1 VSDSEELSSDVLDV
15 VKPGVLTTVQDIG
28 RPGYLADGIPPSG
41 AFDTAA
47 LKLANLLVGNDPG
60 GYLLTGDD
68 PGAAGLEMT
77 LRGPALRALRDTVI
91 AVTGADM
98 PLTVNGEAAPTW
110 AAVPVRAGDEI
121 VIGSARS
128 GLRGYLAVAGGVDVP
143 LVLGSRATNV
153 RAGLGGVSGRALKAG
168 DRLPG
173 GDCAPGDAGSPN
185 STRRIRP
192 DRIPARA
199 TPAELRVVLGPQ
211 DHLFT
216 PDSVTAFLTTEWKL
230 SPTSDR
236 MGCRFIGPALAF
248 LPRPAHL
255 TVQAGSDPSN
265 IVDDAICV
273 GSIQVPSGLEPIVMG
288 VDGPSLGGYAKIA
301 TVISPDLCRLAQV
314 RPGEP
319 VRFRAV
325 GPDEAR
331 ELHLAARAI
340 GTAADLA

>member
-1 VSDSEELSSDVLDV
+1 MSSEGDVLEV
-15 VKPGVLTTVQDIG
+15 IRPGVLTTVQDIG

-60 GYLLTGDD
+60 DYLLTGDD
-68 PGAAGLEMT
+68 PGAAGLELT
-77 LRGPALRALRDTVI
+77 LRGPTLRALRDTVI

-98 PLTVNGEAAPTW
+98 PVTVNGEAAPNW

-121 VIGSARS
+121 VAGSARA
-128 GLRGYLAVAGGVDVP
+128 GLRGYLAVAGGIDVP

-153 RAGLGGVSGRALKAG
+153 RAGLGGVAGRALKAG

-173 GDCAPGDAGSPN
+173 GPGGAAPSDEMSG
-185 STRRIRP
+185 RRIRP
-192 DRIPARA
+192 DRVPART

-216 PDSVTAFLTTEWKL
+216 PDSVSTFLTAEWKL

-236 MGCRFIGPALAF
+236 MGCRFVGPALTF
-248 LPRPAHL
+248 LPRPEHL

-265 IVDDAICV
+265 IVDDAICI

-325 GPDEAR
+325 DTHEAH
-331 ELHLAARAI
+331 ELHIAARAL

>member
-1 VSDSEELSSDVLDV
+1 MSENDVLEV
-15 VKPGVLTTVQDIG
+15 IKPGVLTTVQDIG

-41 AFDTAA
+41 AFDTTA

-60 GYLLTGDD
+60 DYLLTGDD
-68 PGAAGLEMT
+68 PGPAGLEMT

-98 PLTVNGEAAPTW
+98 PVTVNGEAAPNW

-121 VIGSARS
+121 VVGSARG
-128 GLRGYLAVAGGVDVP
+128 GLRGYLAVAGGIDVP

-168 DRLPG
+168 DRLPAGAG
-173 GDCAPGDAGSPN
+173 GLVGVNGLTGAAG
-185 STRRIRP
+185 RRIRP
-192 DRIPARA
+192 DRVPARA

-216 PDSVTAFLTTEWKL
+216 PDSVSAFLTTEWKL

-236 MGCRFIGPALAF
+236 MGCRFVGPALTF
-248 LPRPAHL
+248 RPRPEHL
-255 TVQAGSDPSN
+255 TVQAGADPSN

-325 GPDEAR
+325 DPDEAH

>member
-1 VSDSEELSSDVLDV
+1 VTAGDVLEV
-15 VKPGVLTTVQDIG
+15 IRPGVLTTVQDIG
-28 RPGYLADGIPPSG
+28 RPGFLADGIPPSG

-60 GYLLTGDD
+60 DYLLAGGD

-77 LRGPALRALRDTVI
+77 LRGPTLRVLRDTVI

-98 PLTVNGEAAPTW
+98 PVTVNGEAAPNW

-121 VIGSARS
+121 GVGAARV
-128 GLRGYLAVAGGVDVP
+128 GLRGYLAVARGIDVP

-153 RAGLGGVSGRALKAG
+153 RAGLGGVAGRPLKSG

-173 GDCAPGDAGSPN
+173 GDRLTAGPGAADSAPG
-185 STRRIRP
+185 RRIRP
-192 DRIPARA
+192 DRIPART

-216 PDSVTAFLTTEWKL
+216 PDSVRTFLTADWKL

-236 MGCRFIGPALAF
+236 MGCRFVGPPLSF
-248 LPRPAHL
+248 LPRPEHL

-273 GSIQVPSGLEPIVMG
+273 GSVQVPSGLEPIVMG

-325 GPDEAR
+325 EPDEAH
-331 ELHLAARAI
+331 EIHIAARAI
-340 GTAADLA
+340 GTAADLM

>member
-1 VSDSEELSSDVLDV
+1 MTADDVLEV
-15 VKPGVLTTVQDIG
+15 IRHGVLTTVQDIG

-60 GYLLTGDD
+60 DYLLTGDD

-77 LRGPALRALRDTVI
+77 LRGPTLRALRDTVI

-98 PLTVNGEAAPTW
+98 PVTVNGEAAPNW

-121 VIGSARS
+121 GVGAAQT
-128 GLRGYLAVAGGVDVP
+128 GLRGYLAVAGGIDVP

-153 RAGLGGVSGRALKAG
+153 RAGLGGVAGRPLKAG
-168 DRLPG
+168 DRLSAGPG
-173 GDCAPGDAGSPN
+173 AKPATPG
-185 STRRIRP
+185 RRIRP
-192 DRIPARA
+192 DRIPART

-216 PDSVTAFLTTEWKL
+216 PDSMSTFLTADWKL

-236 MGCRFIGPALAF
+236 MGCRFVGPALTF
-248 LPRPAHL
+248 LPRPEHL

-265 IVDDAICV
+265 IVDDAICI

-325 GPDEAR
+325 DPDEAH
-331 ELHLAARAI
+331 ELHIAARSI